1 MRTRTGFGGGLV
13 AVAASL
19 VFVVALPVGVDQRER
34 TGPRSEAPAATTGPT
49 LDRALAHEL
58 TAPSRS
64 SSAEQARPGRTAV
77 LPRTHTVAPGD
88 TLGTVGQRYGS
99 TAGDVARANA
109 VGRRDTIHP
118 GQTLVIPRNGPA
130 SPETPEE
137 AAAAD
142 LAVERLLLE
151 TAAAHGLDGA
161 LVQAVA
167 WRESR
172 WQQRVVSHRGAVG
185 ILQVRPRTGKAM
197 AGHLGR
203 DVDLYDV
210 ADNIAAGSAYLA
222 VLLNRYDGDL
232 RAALGAY
239 HQGPQSLAEQGP
251 IPATQR
257 YVADVL
263 ALRDRFAVPAP

>member
-1 MRTRTGFGGGLV
+1 MRRRTGFGGGLA
-13 AVAASL
+13 AVAAGL
-19 VFVVALPVGVDQRER
+19 AVVVALPGGDDHRDR
-34 TGPRSEAPAATTGPT
+34 SGPRVERPAATTGPT

-58 TAPSRS
+58 RPPSRS
-64 SSAEQARPGRTAV
+64 RSPEQARPGRTAV
-77 LPRTHTVAPGD
+77 LPHTHTVAPGD

-99 TAGDVARANA
+99 TAGDLARANA
-109 VGRRDTIHP
+109 VDRRDTIHP
-118 GQTLVIPRNGPA
+118 GQTLVIPRDGPGTPA
-130 SPETPEE
+130 TPEE

-151 TAAAHGLDGA
+151 TAAAHGLEGA

-172 WQQRVVSHRGAVG
+172 WEQRVVSDRGAVG

-197 AGHLGR
+197 ADRLGR
-203 DVDLYDV
+203 DPDLYEV
-210 ADNIAAGSAYLA
+210 ADNLAAGSAYLA
-222 VLLNRYDGDL
+222 ALLDRYHGDL
-232 RAALGAY
+232 RAALAAY

-263 ALRDRFAVPAP
+263 ALRDRFASPAP

>member
-1 MRTRTGFGGGLV
+1 M
-13 AVAASL
+13 
-19 VFVVALPVGVDQRER
+19 LP
-34 TGPRSEAPAATTGPT
+34 
-49 LDRALAHEL
+49 H
-58 TAPSRS
+58 
-64 SSAEQARPGRTAV
+64 
-77 LPRTHTVAPGD
+77 THTVAPGD

-99 TAGDVARANA
+99 TAGDLARANA
-109 VGRRDTIHP
+109 VDRRDTIHP

-130 SPETPEE
+130 SPATSEE

-142 LAVERLLLE
+142 VAVERLLLE
-151 TAAAHGLDGA
+151 TASAHGLEGA

-185 ILQVRPRTGKAM
+185 ILQVRPRTGMAM

-203 DVDLYDV
+203 DLDLYDV

-222 VLLNRYDGDL
+222 ALLDRYDGDL

-257 YVADVL
+257 YVAAVL
-263 ALRDRFAVPAP
+263 ALRDRFASPSP